1 MWFFCKKPTLNKSSC
16 RHWLESVLCEPV
28 ELIRTVSELRM
39 NAFLKGGRKHYPRLF
54 LLFYYILLHGDL
66 RTRI

>member
-16 RHWLESVLCEPV
+16 RRWLESVLCEPV

-39 NAFLKGGRKHYPRLF
+39 NAFLKGGRKRYPRLF
-54 LLFYYILLHGDL
+54 LLFYIYSFTG
-66 RTRI
+66 T